1 MKKPLILGSTSPFR
15 REILEKLNLPFS
27 CEKPEV
33 DETPLE
39 NETAYQLVMRL
50 AEAKARAAGT
60 QHDDAWVIGSDQVA
74 VIDDEILGK
83 PGNHQTAIEQLTAAS
98 GKKVT
103 FYTSLCLLNTDTGE
117 SQVDVETFKVY
128 FRTLS
133 HKQIDAYLKAEQPY
147 NCAGSFKSEGLG
159 IALFDRLSGRDPNT
173 LMGLPLIRLTEML
186 QAEGFDVLRAQADL
200 ASKSA
205 N

>member
-50 AEAKARAAGT
+50 AEAKARAAG
-60 QHDDAWVIGSDQVA
+60 QAHSDAWVIGSDQVA

-83 PGNHQTAIEQLTAAS
+83 PGSHEKALEQLSAAS
-98 GKKVT
+98 GRKVT
-103 FYTSLCLLNTDTGE
+103 FYTSLCLLNTQTGE
-117 SQVDVETFKVY
+117 SQLDVETFKVY

-173 LMGLPLIRLTEML
+173 LMGLPLIRLIEML
-186 QAEGFDVLRAQADL
+186 QAEGFDVLRAQAEL
-200 ASKSA
+200 AS
-205 N
+205 

>member
-15 REILEKLNLPFS
+15 RQILEKLNLPFR

-33 DETPLE
+33 DETPLDD
-39 NETAYQLVMRL
+39 ETAYQLVMRL
-50 AEAKARAAGT
+50 AEAKARAAG
-60 QHDDAWVIGSDQVA
+60 QSHDDAWVIGSDQVA

-83 PGNHQTAIEQLTAAS
+83 PGTHDNAVEQLQAAS

-128 FRTLS
+128 FKNLS
-133 HKQIDAYLKAEQPY
+133 LKQIDAYLKAEQPY

-200 ASKSA
+200 AS
-205 N
+205 